1 MAHVARQTLSNSTP
15 DMTTKTTRK
24 TLLPPSPLTLPASV
38 PSVLLEERSPS
49 LEGPTDSK
57 SYFIAQETST
67 QLPLPK
73 PIPIPATRRPSMSY
87 IYTSSPHS
95 PNSVLPLNPGSTNYR
110 LSASSRLSVSTAT
123 EMSRL
128 TLETSPVKRHKLGAN
143 CDESQQWGHKTC
155 ESSMKQNDGGLG
167 LSTGWSSTPASAENS
182 DITVQKNALTPNR
195 SVSNEQPSSQ
205 KHLNEQGQGHTV
217 CYPEDCQR
225 TTDATRV

>member
-1 MAHVARQTLSNSTP
+1 
-15 DMTTKTTRK
+15 MTTKTTRK

-38 PSVLLEERSPS
+38 PSFLLEERSPS

-57 SYFIAQETST
+57 SYFMAQETPT
-67 QLPLPK
+67 QPPLPK
-73 PIPIPATRRPSMSY
+73 PIPIPATRRRSKSY

-110 LSASSRLSVSTAT
+110 LSASSRLSISMAT

-128 TLETSPVKRHKLGAN
+128 TLETSPVKRHKLGVN

-155 ESSMKQNDGGLG
+155 ESNMKQNDGGLG
-167 LSTGWSSTPASAENS
+167 LSTGCSSSHASAENS
-182 DITVQKNALTPNR
+182 DITVQKNAPNPNW

-217 CYPEDCQR
+217 CPPEDCQR

>member
-1 MAHVARQTLSNSTP
+1 
-15 DMTTKTTRK
+15 MTTKTTRK

-57 SYFIAQETST
+57 SYFMSQETPT
-67 QLPLPK
+67 QPPLPK
-73 PIPIPATRRPSMSY
+73 SIPIPATRRRSKSY

-110 LSASSRLSVSTAT
+110 LSTTSRRSVSMAT
-123 EMSRL
+123 EMNRL
-128 TLETSPVKRHKLGAN
+128 TLETSPVKRHKLGVN

-155 ESSMKQNDGGLG
+155 GSNMKQNDGGLG
-167 LSTGWSSTPASAENS
+167 LSTGCSSSHASAENS
-182 DITVQKNALTPNR
+182 DITVQKNAPTPNR
-195 SVSNEQPSSQ
+195 SVSNEQPSSP
-205 KHLNEQGQGHTV
+205 KHLNEQAQGHTV
-217 CYPEDCQR
+217 CPPEDCQR